1 MQNTEKAVLKLDPT
15 TETINQEQQILS
27 SENKQEPSLLNFS
40 HKEINH
46 LLQQK
51 TSDQKEKNESSPE
64 KNLNKS
70 FAEEKIPPIKLG
82 KKVFVN
88 QLNELTDILSQ
99 IGACERNYGKLL
111 DGFEYKSPILLTQEE
126 EEENP
131 SQFDILD
138 FKILLPNE
146 IEFLNKAFKKKL
158 AGKQYL
164 CLPGWSKFK
173 QTINFMG
180 LTHINF
186 SRFVHKAV
194 KPLIDIMISD
204 HESKYKEVKKE
215 KKRVSKEYEEDYT
228 TYTKLK
234 KELESLKKTLDT
246 TLTEYQVQYK
256 KKADD
261 ETILKLEMKA
271 RLTKS
276 QIDSQTNKVS
286 SMADRFKETKKLMLS
301 QNLKNLHFVQERED
315 KKNAECYNIFKNVIL
330 GFTTDL
336 SDIEKSF
343 KALMQFESSEIETP
357 DSTLEQQQGAS
368 TPKPEQTVK
377 RTRRRNASEAYSKAP
392 VRMRT
397 MSINM
402 ETKSFEDLA
411 ACTPSAAIEEL
422 KLAIEEQNQLLAENA
437 NLFEQETKK
446 NKFITGVLETLA
458 EFQIE
463 YYKEMEKLMM
473 LNSLNSKIDTLT
485 TFWRITQNG
494 FATINQITNSLH
506 QKLNN
511 LETAYENCIKT
522 MEKEFSANE
531 TSAQKVVKK
540 AVGCLK
546 IFEKEIE
553 VHLVKISRNSNIN
566 SLEKRFTKKS

>member
-1 MQNTEKAVLKLDPT
+1 
-15 TETINQEQQILS
+15 
-27 SENKQEPSLLNFS
+27 
-40 HKEINH
+40 
-46 LLQQK
+46 
-51 TSDQKEKNESSPE
+51 
-64 KNLNKS
+64 
-70 FAEEKIPPIKLG
+70 
-82 KKVFVN
+82 
-88 QLNELTDILSQ
+88 
-99 IGACERNYGKLL
+99 
-111 DGFEYKSPILLTQEE
+111 
-126 EEENP
+126 
-131 SQFDILD
+131 
-138 FKILLPNE
+138 
-146 IEFLNKAFKKKL
+146 
-158 AGKQYL
+158 
-164 CLPGWSKFK
+164 
-173 QTINFMG
+173 
-180 LTHINF
+180 
-186 SRFVHKAV
+186 
-194 KPLIDIMISD
+194 MISD

-286 SMADRFKETKKLMLS
+286 SMTDKFRETKKVMLS
-301 QNLKNLHFVQERED
+301 QNNKNLLFVQERED

-343 KALMQFESSEIETP
+343 KSLMQFESSEKETT
-357 DSTLEQQQGAS
+357 DSTLEEAKEQEEMTPRSQQI
-368 TPKPEQTVK
+368 VK
-377 RTRRRNASEAYSKAP
+377 RTRRRNASEAFSKAP

-402 ETKSFEDLA
+402 ETKTFEDLA

-422 KLAIEEQNQLLAENA
+422 KLAIEEQNQILAENA

-463 YYKEMEKLMM
+463 YYKEMEKLMI
-473 LNSLNSKIDTLT
+473 LNSLNSRVDTLT

-506 QKLNN
+506 QKLSH
-511 LETAYENCIKT
+511 LETAYENCIKS

-531 TSAQKVVKK
+531 SSSQRVVKK
-540 AVGCLK
+540 AISCIK
-546 IFEKEIE
+546 TFEKEIE
-553 VHLVKISRNSNIN
+553 KRDLQKNPEKNDFFSKLFNFDDRQPMTDEQISIERNKMIVII
-566 SLEKRFTKKS
+566 